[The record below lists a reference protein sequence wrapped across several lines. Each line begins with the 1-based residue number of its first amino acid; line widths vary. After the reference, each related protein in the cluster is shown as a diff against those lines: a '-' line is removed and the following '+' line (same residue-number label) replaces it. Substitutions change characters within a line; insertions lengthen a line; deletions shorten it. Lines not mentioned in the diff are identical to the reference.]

1 MATFK
6 PMVVDSLSVA
16 YGKADVLTNVRV
28 EINPGEITCLLGSNG
43 AGKTTFIRALTGLT
57 KPRTGTIQF
66 DGLEITGLPPHKI
79 VSLGISCI
87 PEGRRVFPAM
97 NVEENLLMG
106 AYQERNKTLIKQR
119 LEHVYELFPRLK
131 ERRGQAA
138 GTMSGGEQA
147 MVSIGRGLM
156 NEPKL
161 LIIDEPSLGLSPAL
175 VSENFR
181 VIRDICRA
189 GTAVFLVEQN
199 VRQTLAIAQ
208 RGYVLAQGKVVAS
221 GTAKELREN
230 EDVRKAYFG

>member
-6 PMVVDSLSVA
+6 PLIADSLCVA
-16 YGKADVLTNVRV
+16 YGKADVLNSVHV

-57 KPRTGTIQF
+57 KPHAGTIQF
-66 DGLEITGLPPHKI
+66 DGLEITGLPPHRI
-79 VSLGISCI
+79 VSMGISCI

-97 NVEENLLMG
+97 DVEENLLMG
-106 AYQERNKTLIKQR
+106 AYQERDRNRIRER
-119 LEHVYELFPRLK
+119 LARVYDLFPRLK
-131 ERRGQAA
+131 ERRTQAA

-147 MVSIGRGLM
+147 M
-156 NEPKL
+156 
-161 LIIDEPSLGLSPAL
+161 

-208 RGYVLAQGKVVAS
+208 RGYVLAQGRIVAS
-221 GTAKELREN
+221 GTAEELRGN

>member
-106 AYQERNKTLIKQR
+106 AFQERNKTLIKQR